1 MTANDPASQFPRRL
15 WAQQLSP
22 RIERLRRRGEQLRT
36 SWDLNVVRLLADD
49 AARVASACRELGFA
63 PLGDVLDDVHAT
75 CASLLDPPRAPDRAS
90 RSRLD
95 GLIGRLDAPSLPRT
109 ESRDSP
115 VVAGATRENGFP
127 LLVAPPPGYWTR
139 FAAKPVHAGAP
150 APAVPAAQV
159 AASASAAPTTFAPR
173 GGTACSR
180 DQLLREVSE
189 CLARDDAS
197 IRAGGLLVLLA
208 AEASDPTTAATRS
221 AEVLRAICTLVRAGD
236 RVASDGGDRYLVF
249 DQELSTDVL
258 EAEAARVREGLA
270 RIGEFDVGV
279 CTFLRGA
286 RNARAMYD
294 AARELVEGMH
304 AQARHGVFAVRD
316 LGAGRGG
323 DLAGQVRR
331 ALDGA
336 GFELL
341 FQPIVS
347 LRGED
352 GALFQ
357 ALLRL
362 RDADGRLHPASEIV
376 PAAESAGLIGAVD
389 RWVLAHCVERIA
401 ARGAGST
408 QLFVSQSLAS
418 LRDAQ
423 AVPALATMLARH
435 GVGADSIV
443 VELRVADAIEAPAET
458 QRCADALRALGAR
471 LSLAGFDADLA
482 DVHPLPV
489 LVADF
494 VKLAKPP
501 VLDAEEDRDVFAALL
516 ERLHARGTRVIAP
529 RVEDVHG
536 IGALVRAGVDLIQGN
551 FVQAADSD
559 LAFDFEGARM

>member
-1 MTANDPASQFPRRL
+1 MTANDPALQFPRRL
-15 WAQQLSP
+15 WAQQLSQ

-36 SWDLNVVRLLADD
+36 TWDLNVLRLLADD
-49 AARVASACRELGFA
+49 AARVADACRELGFA

-75 CASLLDPPRAPDRAS
+75 CAGLLDPPRAPDRAS

-95 GLIGRLDAPSLPRT
+95 GLIGRLDAPSLPRD
-109 ESRDSP
+109 EAHDSP

-139 FAAKPVHAGAP
+139 FAATPAHAATSTPAAP
-150 APAVPAAQV
+150 ATH
-159 AASASAAPTTFAPR
+159 AAPVTFAPR

-197 IRAGGLLVLLA
+197 IRGGGLLVLLA
-208 AEASDPTTAATRS
+208 SDTSDPATAATRT
-221 AEVLRAICTLVRAGD
+221 AEALRAICTHVRAGD
-236 RVASDGGDRYLVF
+236 RVASDGAERYLVF
-249 DQELSTDVL
+249 DRELSADAL
-258 EAEAARVREGLA
+258 EAEAARLRENLA
-270 RIGEFDVGV
+270 RTGGFDIGV
-279 CTFLRGA
+279 CPFLRGA
-286 RNARAMYD
+286 RNARAMYE
-294 AARELVEGMH
+294 AARDLVGGMH
-304 AQARHGVFAVRD
+304 AQARHGVFVVRD
-316 LGAGRGG
+316 LDAGRGG
-323 DLAGQVRR
+323 DLATQVRR

-362 RDADGRLHPASEIV
+362 RGADGRLHPASEIV
-376 PAAESAGLIGAVD
+376 PAAQGAGLIGAVD

-418 LRDAQ
+418 LRDPQ
-423 AVPALATMLARH
+423 AVPALAAMLARQ
-435 GVGADSIV
+435 GVGAGSIV

-458 QRCADALRALGAR
+458 QRCADSLRALGAR
-471 LSLAGFDADLA
+471 LSLAGFDAELA

-489 LVADF
+489 LAADF

-501 VLDAEEDRDVFAALL
+501 ALDAEEDRDAFAALL
-516 ERLHARGTRVIAP
+516 EHLHAQGTRVIAP

>member
-36 SWDLNVVRLLADD
+36 TWDLNVLRLLADD
-49 AARVASACRELGFA
+49 AARVASACRELGLA

-75 CASLLDPPRAPDRAS
+75 CAGLLDPPRAPDRAS

-95 GLIGRLDAPSLPRT
+95 GLIGRLDAPSLPRG
-109 ESRDSP
+109 EARDSP

-127 LLVAPPPGYWTR
+127 LLVAPPSGYWTR
-139 FAAKPVHAGAP
+139 SAATPAHAATSAPAAPATDTAAGAST
-150 APAVPAAQV
+150 APA
-159 AASASAAPTTFAPR
+159 TFAPR

-197 IRAGGLLVLLA
+197 IRGGGLLVLI
-208 AEASDPTTAATRS
+208 ASDTSDPATAATRT
-221 AEVLRAICTLVRAGD
+221 AEALRAICTHVRAGD
-236 RVASDGGDRYLVF
+236 RVASDGAERYLVF
-249 DQELSTDVL
+249 DRELPADAL
-258 EAEAARVREGLA
+258 EAEAAHLRESLA
-270 RIGEFDVGV
+270 RSGGFDIGV
-279 CTFLRGA
+279 CPFLRDA
-286 RNARAMYD
+286 RNARAMYE
-294 AARELVEGMH
+294 AARDLVGGMH
-304 AQARHGVFAVRD
+304 AQARHGVFVVRD
-316 LGAGRGG
+316 LDAGRGG
-323 DLAGQVRR
+323 DLATQVRR

-362 RDADGRLHPASEIV
+362 RGADGRLHPASEIV
-376 PAAESAGLIGAVD
+376 PAAEGAGLIGAVD

-418 LRDAQ
+418 LRDPQ
-423 AVPALATMLARH
+423 AVPALAAMLARH
-435 GVGADSIV
+435 GVGAGSIV

-471 LSLAGFDADLA
+471 LSLAGFDAELA

-501 VLDAEEDRDVFAALL
+501 ALDAEEDRDAFAALL
-516 ERLHARGTRVIAP
+516 ERLHARDTRVIAP